1 MYSRKDSPKYSA
13 ASGHATYK
21 NVQQLA
27 QEYRSLSSSKD
38 NVGSGRSRGRE
49 SSSNSGNRLLHDKRF
64 PVSDSRTEGGHQR
77 PNPGRTYK
85 QRSHGEDLY
94 ENARFYKQ
102 QAIYNWMNSSE
113 QAFERPTQGRSSGS
127 FKGSSLVTTLI
138 AQNPVRFKN
147 RTAALQ
153 FAQDLFRKGTI
164 KSVHGARFFED
175 SELLYVWQDENHQQ
189 ERSARSMTSSDPTS
203 HGFSRNNVDTNSTEA
218 ETKQKSFINDFFR
231 ELEEDFPDTKNST
244 DVDRSGH
251 YASLTPWAIQRAST
265 ASSDS
270 SADTISHSYSKYKNA
285 SLRTAAPFSMATSRD
300 HEVIPEETSI
310 ERAEGHSLELELDRS
325 LQRIGEP
332 SATRRWPDPQY
343 SYSDN
348 EKQLIEEMKRMKR
361 DHTEIVKSYE
371 DRVSKLMTKMGE
383 LRSIAEMLE
392 NSGTKPNSY
401 GVLQKS
407 TLLNLID
414 TKLDQDRKQPESTL
428 AYSLELPPP
437 LPPRPGRGNVVY
449 PNKPLIRP
457 SVKMKDLDWNRIILQ
472 RAGDDADRN
481 ATSNTIWHSMLEPK
495 IDNEEVER
503 LFRQQ
508 EGTNMDGM
516 TLYSDVISQRGKTKH
531 QLVTILEREKSG
543 RLAFTMKALPHP
555 MAKLSQAIATLEI
568 FPINTDRFAE
578 LMELFG
584 ASTDVDKIN
593 AYVKRK
599 GPGNLDH
606 PEYLLYELSKMEHFR
621 ERVDFLRFRYR
632 AQWQLFEM
640 DQQLRELQTACDEIT
655 NSLSL
660 KNLLETLLAVGNY
673 LNGSSQNGQADGFS
687 INILNKLKDIKDI
700 DDKGNLLEFIM
711 KMYCQFYEVEI
722 DIGCPT
728 RFRLPEP
735 SNMRHA
741 AQVSFDSIHESL
753 ATLHA
758 ELRSFQDKILEKLTK
773 TESSHSVTSFRTT
786 AEHFFTSAQEVMTE
800 ADTHLRETK
809 EVFENTKLYFMYDSP
824 QCTPQDF
831 FQIWAVFLHDCKY
844 YWKLAHRKIAKDRF
858 EFEFKYKGQ
867 MSVNSAHGYDS
878 FRASMLRR
886 LTTLHRTIPDRPS
899 SVNQN
904 LKPQLNNWTDTVDA
918 KTPQDVS
925 EKSSLTVKKPDL
937 DLTSSSS
944 PKLLTSE
951 PPASLHKPQPLM
963 NGHQE
968 VPHLQSS
975 SNYENHEDVE
985 NIGLGS
991 QPDIGTDSIDDRPP
1005 MPLPCQESGD
1015 QKQAD
1020 KQGTFSIKTWLK
1032 REPGR
1037 PQRST
1042 ENKVL
1047 GDFRAVETTEPQPK
1061 RPSSSTTFSKLRS
1074 NFVQKITGS
1083 SNNTPKRPNQLSVHN
1098 HQNPEVSESCS
1109 RPLEVSPSF
1118 TPLKIT
1124 TDFEN
1129 IDPYMTSLG
1138 RDDRQNT
1145 EISNSGARNYPYTS
1159 SADRR
1164 NFDHRLAVGRRGK
1177 HTGRNGSDISTEYAG
1192 LYHTPPFSNTVS
1204 VDRDGYASPNVI
1216 GPFNKS
1222 DINNNEKHINN
1233 ESEIDRDRGVHVL
1246 SRAPLSHTDHH
1257 NLSFQSRDNVPAAK
1271 LISGNMPNYKSKSNP
1286 RQVRLDVSS
1295 AMKYQ
1300 AEIGSQQLTEMSP
1313 SDMSHTDLKVP
1324 MREHRP
1330 PPPIDNSPAQT
1341 ETKKESSWRKDLSKL
1356 YNESPPSTKPSE
1368 EKPVKITLGR
1378 AHQRQQKAAQQQQQQ
1393 QQQQNNLKPIAGNI
1407 GSSAIKR
1414 DIPPQK
1420 PPRTPQMQRSQCHMD
1435 LSQTNEDQEKPVV
1448 PERSRAQH
1456 HAITSLISRFEKNTP
1471 SNDPSSV
1478 NRNLNKNKKLA
1489 MTSTP
1494 LTESK
1499 QFTEEE
1505 DPPPLPPRFD
1515 YQYPD
1520 GRLQYTSNS
1529 NESTLVKTPVNSQ
1542 LDNKQSQSV
1551 PNYLHSKLSTRF
1563 DGHFSDTKASL
1574 PKPVHSR
1581 ESTGL
1586 SDVEGYTDQL
1596 RKAAS
1601 SSVFDRYKQHRLQAH
1616 FDNDS
1621 KPTVETA
1628 RRNLN
1633 LVYDRQSGS
1642 NANYNTHQP
1651 VASHSTS
1658 LQNNTPQFTKVNHNH
1673 VTPSTS
1679 SYGQRNAWREEG
1691 STAVVKPSMIQGAVM
1706 DF

>member
-1 MYSRKDSPKYSA
+1 
-13 ASGHATYK
+13 
-21 NVQQLA
+21 
-27 QEYRSLSSSKD
+27 
-38 NVGSGRSRGRE
+38 
-49 SSSNSGNRLLHDKRF
+49 
-64 PVSDSRTEGGHQR
+64 
-77 PNPGRTYK
+77 
-85 QRSHGEDLY
+85 
-94 ENARFYKQ
+94 
-102 QAIYNWMNSSE
+102 
-113 QAFERPTQGRSSGS
+113 
-127 FKGSSLVTTLI
+127 
-138 AQNPVRFKN
+138 
-147 RTAALQ
+147 
-153 FAQDLFRKGTI
+153 
-164 KSVHGARFFED
+164 
-175 SELLYVWQDENHQQ
+175 
-189 ERSARSMTSSDPTS
+189 MTSSESTS
-203 HGFSRNNVDTNSTEA
+203 QKYQIKTFDTNTSEA
-218 ETKQKSFINDFFR
+218 ETKQKSLINDFFKD
-231 ELEEDFPDTKNST
+231 LEEDFPDTKNST

-270 SADTISHSYSKYKNA
+270 SADTISHSYSKYKNT
-285 SLRTAAPFSMATSRD
+285 SSRTSAPFSMATSRD
-300 HEVIPEETSI
+300 HDAIPEETSI

-325 LQRIGEP
+325 MQRISEP
-332 SATRRWPDPQY
+332 SVARRWPDPQY
-343 SYSDN
+343 CYSDN

-401 GVLQKS
+401 GVLPKS
-407 TLLNLID
+407 SLLNLID
-414 TKLDQDRKQPESTL
+414 TKLDQERRQPETTL
-428 AYSLELPPP
+428 TYSLELPPP
-437 LPPRPGRGNVVY
+437 LPPRPGRGNIVY
-449 PNKPLIRP
+449 PNKPLVRP
-457 SVKMKDLDWNRIILQ
+457 TVKMKALDWNRIILN
-472 RAGDDADRN
+472 RSGDDSVRS
-481 ATSNTIWHSMLEPK
+481 TVCNTIWHSMLEPK

-503 LFRQQ
+503 LFQQQ

-516 TLYSDVISQRGKTKH
+516 TLYSDIISQRGKTKH
-531 QLVTILEREKSG
+531 QLVTIIEREKSG

-555 MAKLSQAIATLEI
+555 LSRLSQAIASLEI

-640 DQQLRELQTACDEIT
+640 DQQLRELHTACDEII

-722 DIGCPT
+722 DLGCPT

-741 AQVSFDSIHESL
+741 AQVSFESIHESL

-758 ELRSFQDKILEKLTK
+758 ELRSFQDKILERLTK
-773 TESSHSVTSFRTT
+773 TESSQSVTSFRTI
-786 AEHFFTSAQEVMTE
+786 ADNFFTSTQEVMTE
-800 ADTHLRETK
+800 ADTRLRETK
-809 EVFENTKLYFMYDSP
+809 DMFEKTKLYFMYDNP

-886 LTTLHRTIPDRPS
+886 LTTLHQTIPDRTS
-899 SVNQN
+899 AENQTP
-904 LKPQLNNWTDTVDA
+904 KPQLNNWTDTVDA
-918 KTPQDVS
+918 KTTS
-925 EKSSLTVKKPDL
+925 EVFDKGSFALKKQDL
-937 DLTSSSS
+937 DITSSSS

-951 PPASLHKPQPLM
+951 PPASLHKPQPVM
-963 NGHQE
+963 NGHQD
-968 VPHLQSS
+968 VPLLQTS
-975 SNYENHEDVE
+975 SNYENHEDIE
-985 NIGLGS
+985 NVGVGPQS
-991 QPDIGTDSIDDRPP
+991 DTRSDPIDERPP
-1005 MPLPCQESGD
+1005 MPLPGQDLTD
-1015 QKQAD
+1015 QKLSEKQA
-1020 KQGTFSIKTWLK
+1020 TFSIKTWLK

-1037 PQRST
+1037 S
-1042 ENKVL
+1042 L
-1047 GDFRAVETTEPQPK
+1047 ETPEPQAK

-1083 SNNTPKRPNQLSVHN
+1083 NSHTPKRPNQLSVPN
-1098 HQNPEVSESCS
+1098 HQNAEVTESFV

-1129 IDPYMTSLG
+1129 IDPYVTSLG
-1138 RDDRQNT
+1138 REDRQNV
-1145 EISNSGARNYPYTS
+1145 ESSNNNVRNYPFTS

-1164 NFDHRLAVGRRGK
+1164 NFDHRWSAGRRGR
-1177 HTGRNGSDISTEYAG
+1177 HPGRNGSDISTEYAG
-1192 LYHTPPFSNTVS
+1192 LYHTPPFSNTA

-1216 GPFNKS
+1216 GPFTKS
-1222 DINNNEKHINN
+1222 DINNNEKHLNGENN
-1233 ESEIDRDRGVHVL
+1233 IDRDRSVHVL
-1246 SRAPLSHTDHH
+1246 SRAPLSHSDHH
-1257 NLSFQSRDNVPAAK
+1257 NLSFQSRDNAPSLKK
-1271 LISGNMPNYKSKSNP
+1271 LNSGNTPNYKSKSNS

-1300 AEIGSQQLTEMSP
+1300 TEMGSQQLAEMTP

-1330 PPPIDNSPAQT
+1330 PPSIDNSPAQA
-1341 ETKKESSWRKDLSKL
+1341 ETKKESSWRKELSNL
-1356 YNESPPSTKPSE
+1356 YNQSATSSHTNE
-1368 EKPVKITLGR
+1368 EKPIKITLGR

-1393 QQQQNNLKPIAGNI
+1393 NNLKPIAGNVGNSI
-1407 GSSAIKR
+1407 TKR
-1414 DIPPQK
+1414 DTPPQK
-1420 PPRTPQMQRSQCHMD
+1420 PPRTPQMQRSHCHMD
-1435 LSQTNEDQEKPVV
+1435 LSQTNADQEKPIV
-1448 PERSRAQH
+1448 PDRSRAQH
-1456 HAITSLISRFEKNTP
+1456 HAITSLINRFEKNAP
-1471 SNDPSSV
+1471 LNDANSI
-1478 NRNLNKNKKLA
+1478 NRNLKSKKLVI
-1489 MTSTP
+1489 TSTP
-1494 LTESK
+1494 LTENK
-1499 QFTEEE
+1499 TFPEDGE

-1515 YQYPD
+1515 HQYPE
-1520 GRLQYTSNS
+1520 GKGQYTSNS
-1529 NESTLVKTPVNSQ
+1529 NESTLVKTPVSNQ
-1542 LDNKQSQSV
+1542 LETKQSQSV
-1551 PNYLHSKLSTRF
+1551 PNYLHSKRF
-1563 DGHFSDTKASL
+1563 DIHMSDGSASM
-1574 PKPVHSR
+1574 PKPIHSR

-1586 SDVEGYTDQL
+1586 SDVDGYTDQL

-1601 SSVFDRYKQHRLQAH
+1601 SSVFDRYKQHKPQTH
-1616 FDNDS
+1616 IDTDS
-1621 KPTVETA
+1621 KSNIETA

-1633 LVYDRQSGS
+1633 LVYDRQSVPS
-1642 NANYNTHQP
+1642 SNYNTQSTSTHQP
-1651 VASHSTS
+1651 MSSYGSRASS
-1658 LQNNTPQFTKVNHNH
+1658 LQTNTPNYTKVSHNH
-1673 VTPSTS
+1673 VTTAPS
-1679 SYGQRNAWREEG
+1679 SYNNHRAQWREEG
-1691 STAVVKPSMIQGAVM
+1691 SAVIVKPPVTQGMVM

>member
-1 MYSRKDSPKYSA
+1 MTSSRD
-13 ASGHATYK
+13 
-21 NVQQLA
+21 NV
-27 QEYRSLSSSKD
+27 SSSRGVRD
-38 NVGSGRSRGRE
+38 PHASVESGTQFV
-49 SSSNSGNRLLHDKRF
+49 HDKGPPKHAEPKEIRDATS
-64 PVSDSRTEGGHQR
+64 PSKTYRQRHQ
-77 PNPGRTYK
+77 GD
-85 QRSHGEDLY
+85 DLY
-94 ENARFYKQ
+94 ENARFYRK
-102 QAIYNWMNSSE
+102 QAIYNWINSSE
-113 QAFERPTQGRSSGS
+113 QAFERPTPGRTSGT

-138 AQNPVRFKN
+138 VQNPVRFKT

-164 KSVHGARFFED
+164 KSIHGARFFED
-175 SELLYVWQDENHQQ
+175 SELLYVWQDENQHLDKHY
-189 ERSARSMTSSDPTS
+189 RSMTSSEPTS
-203 HGFSRNNVDTNSTEA
+203 SINRNNNADTVSSEA
-218 ETKQKSFINDFFR
+218 ETKQKSLINDFFKD
-231 ELEEDFPDTKNST
+231 LEEDFPDTKNT
-244 DVDRSGH
+244 PDVDRSGH

-270 SADTISHSYSKYKNA
+270 SADTISHSYSKYKNTT
-285 SLRTAAPFSMATSRD
+285 SRTSAPFSMATTRD
-300 HEVIPEETSI
+300 HEAIPEETSI
-310 ERAEGHSLELELDRS
+310 ERAEGHSLEMELDRS
-325 LQRIGEP
+325 FQRMGEP
-332 SATRRWPDPQY
+332 SATRRWPDSQY
-343 SYSDN
+343 CYSDN

-392 NSGTKPNSY
+392 NSGTKPNSC
-401 GVLQKS
+401 GVFQKS
-407 TLLNLID
+407 SLLNLID
-414 TKLDQDRKQPESTL
+414 TKLDQERRQPESTL
-428 AYSLELPPP
+428 TYSLELPPP

-449 PNKPLIRP
+449 PNKPLVRP
-457 SVKMKDLDWNRIILQ
+457 TVRMKALDWNRIILQ
-472 RAGDDADRN
+472 RPGDEPDRTPT
-481 ATSNTIWHSMLEPK
+481 TSTIWHSMLEPK

-508 EGTNMDGM
+508 DGTTSNGVS
-516 TLYSDVISQRGKTKH
+516 LYSDVIAQRGKTKH

-555 MAKLSQAIATLEI
+555 VSRLTHAITSLEVS
-568 FPINTDRFAE
+568 PINTDRFAE

-584 ASTDVDKIN
+584 AGSDVDKIN

-640 DQQLRELQTACDEIT
+640 DQQLRELHTACDEIT

-753 ATLHA
+753 ASLHA
-758 ELRSFQDKILEKLTK
+758 EFRSFQDKTLEKLTK
-773 TESSHSVTSFRTT
+773 AESSSSINNFRTV
-786 AEHFFTSAQEVMTE
+786 AEHFFSSAQEVMTD

-809 EVFENTKLYFMYDSP
+809 EVFEKTKLYFMYDNP
-824 QCTPQDF
+824 QCPPQDF

-844 YWKLAHRKIAKDRF
+844 YWKLAHRKISKDRF

-886 LTTLHRTIPDRPS
+886 LTTLHRSVPDGPPS
-899 SVNQN
+899 GNQN
-904 LKPQLNNWTDTVDA
+904 LKPQQPNTWADSVDA
-918 KTPQDVS
+918 KTPQETPD
-925 EKSSLTVKKPDL
+925 KASLSQKKPDL
-937 DLTSSSS
+937 DITSSSS

-968 VPHLQSS
+968 PSHLQGS
-975 SNYENHEDVE
+975 SNYENHEDIEKMVP
-985 NIGLGS
+985 GP
-991 QPDIGTDSIDDRPP
+991 QQDVPVDPIDERPP
-1005 MPLPCQESGD
+1005 MPLPDAGD
-1015 QKQAD
+1015 QKLLD
-1020 KQGTFSIKTWLK
+1020 KQGPFSIKTWLK

-1037 PQRST
+1037 PQRGND
-1042 ENKVL
+1042 NKPL
-1047 GDFRAVETTEPQPK
+1047 CDGRTLETPEQQAK
-1061 RPSSSTTFSKLRS
+1061 RPSSTTFSKLRS

-1083 SNNTPKRPNQLSVHN
+1083 SSGHTPKRPSQLSVH
-1098 HQNPEVSESCS
+1098 QNSEAPEAFC

-1124 TDFEN
+1124 TDFDN

-1138 RDDRQNT
+1138 RDDRQHLDT
-1145 EISNSGARNYPYTS
+1145 SSSSIRHYPFTS

-1164 NFDHRLAVGRRGK
+1164 TFDHRVPAARRGR
-1177 HTGRNGSDISTEYAG
+1177 HPGRDGSDVSTEYAG
-1192 LYHTPPFSNTVS
+1192 LYHTPPFSTTAS

-1216 GPFNKS
+1216 GPFTKS
-1222 DINNNEKHINN
+1222 DINNNEKHNN
-1233 ESEIDRDRGVHVL
+1233 VEADSDRNRGVPVL
-1246 SRAPLSHTDHH
+1246 SRAPLTHSDHH
-1257 NLSFQSRDNVPAAK
+1257 NISFQSRDNDSVKPN
-1271 LISGNMPNYKSKSNP
+1271 SGSAPSYKSKSNP

-1300 AEIGSQQLTEMSP
+1300 SEMGSQQLTEMTP
-1313 SDMSHTDLKVP
+1313 SDLSHTDLKVP

-1330 PPPIDNSPAQT
+1330 PPPVDNTPAQRD
-1341 ETKKESSWRKDLSKL
+1341 TKKESSWRKELSAL
-1356 YNESPPSTKPSE
+1356 YSESPTSKPSE

-1378 AHQRQQKAAQQQQQQ
+1378 AHQRQQKAAQQQQRQY
-1393 QQQQNNLKPIAGNI
+1393 QQQNNLKPVTASV
-1407 GSSAIKR
+1407 GSNAIKR
-1414 DIPPQK
+1414 DVPPQK
-1420 PPRTPQMQRSQCHMD
+1420 PPRTPQMQRSHCHMD
-1435 LSQTNEDQEKPVV
+1435 LSQTTDDPEKPII
-1448 PERSRAQH
+1448 PERLRGQQH
-1456 HAITSLISRFEKNTP
+1456 HAITSLINRFEKNTP
-1471 SNDPSSV
+1471 SNDATSV
-1478 NRNLNKNKKLA
+1478 NRNLNKTKNFVPSSIPINENK
-1489 MTSTP
+1489 
-1494 LTESK
+1494 
-1499 QFTEEE
+1499 QIGNNEE
-1505 DPPPLPPRFD
+1505 DPPPLPPRLD
-1515 YQYPD
+1515 YPYSEGKAQYN
-1520 GRLQYTSNS
+1520 SHS
-1529 NESTLVKTPVNSQ
+1529 NESTLVKTPVNSGGQ
-1542 LDNKQSQSV
+1542 LDSKQSQSV
-1551 PNYLHSKLSTRF
+1551 PNYLHSK
-1563 DGHFSDTKASL
+1563 FSNCYDVHKSDASNAPV
-1574 PKPVHSR
+1574 PKPIHSR

-1586 SDVEGYTDQL
+1586 SDIDGYTDQL

-1601 SSVFDRYKQHRLQAH
+1601 SSVFDRYKHH
-1616 FDNDS
+1616 
-1621 KPTVETA
+1621 KTPTQSDKDAKSNVETA

-1633 LVYDRQSGS
+1633 HVYDRQSGS
-1642 NANYNTHQP
+1642 NSNYSLQSSNTHQP
-1651 VASHSTS
+1651 LTSYGSHAPSIQT
-1658 LQNNTPQFTKVNHNH
+1658 NTPQHAKLNQNH
-1673 VTPSTS
+1673 VTLSPSPYNS
-1679 SYGQRNAWREEG
+1679 QRNPRREE
-1691 STAVVKPSMIQGAVM
+1691 SATAVIKPTVMQGAVM